1 MILSALSSNDEPLS
15 EESFRATEVLQEAIA
30 GMKSAGVAVEEN
42 EVSIKYIYR
51 WHLLD
56 IFLLDNIRNLWYNR
70 GRKRENNMTNCIDI
84 TNLTTAQLDTL
95 LNDLLAGKKTFKE
108 AVAENPAPFSIIV
121 KDEEKDEKD
130 VKKL

>member
-1 MILSALSSNDEPLS
+1 
-15 EESFRATEVLQEAIA
+15 
-30 GMKSAGVAVEEN
+30 
-42 EVSIKYIYR
+42 
-51 WHLLD
+51 
-56 IFLLDNIRNLWYNR
+56 
-70 GRKRENNMTNCIDI
+70 MTNCIDI

>member
-1 MILSALSSNDEPLS
+1 
-15 EESFRATEVLQEAIA
+15 
-30 GMKSAGVAVEEN
+30 
-42 EVSIKYIYR
+42 
-51 WHLLD
+51 
-56 IFLLDNIRNLWYNR
+56 
-70 GRKRENNMTNCIDI
+70 MTNCIDI

-95 LNDLLAGKKTFKE
+95 LNDLLAGKKTFAE